1 MKTFKSITA
10 IAFLFATAIGFG
22 HTTTSVISV
31 QKNGTSIITKAE
43 HRPYFRKT
51 EDKLFMNFFNQEM
64 DDVRIKVIDSDNRVV
79 FKETL
84 KDKLVVEK
92 AFNFSSA
99 VKDNYKVI
107 VSNGNETY
115 YEYYVVK

>member
-10 IAFLFATAIGFG
+10 IAFLFATALSFA
-22 HTTTSVISV
+22 HTTPSVLPVQNNGISMTANV
-31 QKNGTSIITKAE
+31 DHK
-43 HRPYFRKT
+43 PFFRRS
-51 EDKLFMNFFNQEM
+51 EGKLFMNFFNQEM
-64 DDVRIKVIDSDNRVV
+64 RDVKIMVIDSDNRVI

-92 AFNFSSA
+92 AFNFNSA
-99 VKDNYKVI
+99 VKDSYSVI
-107 VSNGNETY
+107 VKEGNEMY